1 MKTTIKILAASVAI
15 IASGV
20 AISQQQYIMP
30 MAPSPYAYGPGYSSG
45 TGFYG
50 GNTRKAT
57 TNKSD
62 NAREAFARGDIDGA
76 VSLYQKRIK
85 RNSKDVE
92 AHQEL
97 GNVYYSTGRLPQA
110 AQAYTEAVNLMIEKK
125 EFDDVDPMLSVI
137 AEFNPRKADELIR
150 KLHNAMDEQM
160 RVSYPTPSYEPLQ
173 KPSQSALTRY

>member
-1 MKTTIKILAASVAI
+1 MKTTIKILATSVAI
-15 IASGV
+15 IASGLAV
-20 AISQQQYIMP
+20 SQQQNVMP
-30 MAPSPYAYGPGYSSG
+30 MAASPYAYGPGYSSG

-50 GNTRKAT
+50 GNTGKAT

-62 NAREAFARGDIDGA
+62 GAREAFARGDIDGA
-76 VSLYQKRIK
+76 VALYQKRIK

-110 AQAYTEAVNLMIEKK
+110 AQAYTEAVSLMIEKK

-137 AEFNPRKADELIR
+137 AEFNPGKADELIR

-160 RVSYPTPSYEPLQ
+160 KVSHPRPSYEPLQ

>member
-1 MKTTIKILAASVAI
+1 MKTTIKILATSVAI

-20 AISQQQYIMP
+20 AISQQQNVMP

-50 GNTRKAT
+50 GNTGKAT

-62 NAREAFARGDIDGA
+62 GAREAFARGDIDGA

-85 RNSKDVE
+85 RNSKDAE

-110 AQAYTEAVNLMIEKK
+110 AQAYTEAVSLMIEKK
-125 EFDDVDPMLSVI
+125 EFDDVNPMLSVI

-160 RVSYPTPSYEPLQ
+160 RVSYPMPKYEPLQ
-173 KPSQSALTRY
+173 QPSQSALTRY